1 MALYGKEPQEEPTV
15 ETTEDRVEF
24 YRNLARQVRADGLK
38 KILAAPIKS
47 SYNNMFKSWSKTQR
61 DYKRELA
68 GQLQTINEFCR
79 DETGVSLEKEPE
91 LPNLDI

>member
-1 MALYGKEPQEEPTV
+1 MALYGKPQEEPV
-15 ETTEDRVEF
+15 AETTEDRVEY
-24 YRNLARQVRADGLK
+24 YRNLARQVRAEGLK

-47 SYNNMFKSWSKTQR
+47 SYNNMFKSWNKSQR